1 MDLNQSNK
9 EDIILRKSNDLV
21 GAKYKSSLLENKI
34 TSIAMTR
41 IEIDN
46 NDDICARLY
55 PGELKRLLNKGSA
68 DKNIYNDLKV
78 LGKSITGHSIV
89 IEDGMGNFTAFAL
102 IKTAEY
108 ENGVFT
114 IKFNE
119 EIKPHILGLQ
129 RNYTTLNLSTLSSF
143 NKNCSFRLYEVLS
156 KEMYKPKN
164 EDGAVIVVY
173 GINELKFMIGLAN
186 ADEKGVQRY
195 LATHQKN
202 IDWDYIYDNVV
213 VEKSYPE
220 WRDFRKRILLPA
232 QIELEEK
239 SDIRFEFEGI
249 RLGGNGYKKIEFKIY
264 KNELSSST
272 KAMLKENAD
281 YIEKTS
287 THQYT
292 LYEVEYR
299 ELYDEFR
306 GHNGLT
312 DEDINILLNTS
323 GYDAA
328 AVKQAIEYA
337 DSQNGVIENY
347 MGWIVRCIKEKWYE
361 SENIVVSNGSA
372 EVGRK
377 VKEMYTAYNEQTQEE
392 KESIASKLWAKTKQ
406 KEDFDLFWQNLEFV
420 LSQQQISVESFDMLY
435 DDNEKFDMYVK
446 WKKGMGIII

>member
-89 IEDGMGNFTAFAL
+89 IEDGLGNFTAFAL

-264 KNELSSST
+264 KNKL
-272 KAMLKENAD
+272 
-281 YIEKTS
+281 YIEK
-287 THQYT
+287 
-292 LYEVEYR
+292 
-299 ELYDEFR
+299 
-306 GHNGLT
+306 
-312 DEDINILLNTS
+312 
-323 GYDAA
+323 
-328 AVKQAIEYA
+328 
-337 DSQNGVIENY
+337 
-347 MGWIVRCIKEKWYE
+347 
-361 SENIVVSNGSA
+361 
-372 EVGRK
+372 
-377 VKEMYTAYNEQTQEE
+377 
-392 KESIASKLWAKTKQ
+392 SI
-406 KEDFDLFWQNLEFV
+406 
-420 LSQQQISVESFDMLY
+420 
-435 DDNEKFDMYVK
+435 
-446 WKKGMGIII
+446 

>member
-1 MDLNQSNK
+1 M
-9 EDIILRKSNDLV
+9 
-21 GAKYKSSLLENKI
+21 
-34 TSIAMTR
+34 
-41 IEIDN
+41 
-46 NDDICARLY
+46 
-55 PGELKRLLNKGSA
+55 
-68 DKNIYNDLKV
+68 
-78 LGKSITGHSIV
+78 
-89 IEDGMGNFTAFAL
+89 
-102 IKTAEY
+102 
-108 ENGVFT
+108 
-114 IKFNE
+114 
-119 EIKPHILGLQ
+119 
-129 RNYTTLNLSTLSSF
+129 STLSSF

-232 QIELEEK
+232 QVELEEK

-249 RLGGNGYKKIEFKIY
+249 RLGGNGYKKIEFRIY

-323 GYDAA
+323 GYDAN

-377 VKEMYTAYNEQTQEE
+377 VKEMYNVYNEQTQEE